1 MSTTHNSGPALRR
14 RSVRTLTPSE
24 LSVAHGSRGTGTIP
38 AFLRRFVLASV
49 VAVAATLSASAFGD
63 PAVAF
68 AEPREWDIGAYD
80 ACILQVTEDFLNGEI
95 TSAERD
101 ELSHGC
107 CTLSGGIAQPNGPDG
122 AFKCVAPPAGAQS
135 GRTVPPGV
143 IKQTLTPDLPFAPPG
158 DISQTFTP
166 AP

>member
-1 MSTTHNSGPALRR
+1 MSTTHNPY
-14 RSVRTLTPSE
+14 P
-24 LSVAHGSRGTGTIP
+24 P

-49 VAVAATLSASAFGD
+49 VAAAATVGASAFGD
-63 PAVAF
+63 HAVAL

-80 ACILQVTEDFLNGEI
+80 ACILQVVEDFKNGEI

-101 ELSHGC
+101 ELSYGC

-122 AFKCVAPPAGAQS
+122 AFKCVAPAGAQS

-143 IKQTLTPDLPFAPPG
+143 SKQTLTPDLPFAPPG
-158 DISQTFTP
+158 DITQTFTP